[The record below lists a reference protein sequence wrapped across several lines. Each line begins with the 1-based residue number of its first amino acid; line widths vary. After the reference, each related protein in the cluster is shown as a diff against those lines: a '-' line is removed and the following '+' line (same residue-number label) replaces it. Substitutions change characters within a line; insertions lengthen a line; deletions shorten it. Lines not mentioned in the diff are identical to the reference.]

1 MDVCPVIRCLF
12 ITKLKEVINQNHIR
26 TGNTFFSRN
35 TVIFLCQR
43 MKIVP
48 RTKLRMCLVL
58 IIEELT
64 GNGSKLNFIT
74 GSIDF
79 FCEMNGIES
88 IKFFEPVQMPPPA
101 AEFSVCYIFQT
112 VCHFLFYQ

>member
-1 MDVCPVIRCLF
+1 MMYHQSEDNGSHGRRNLKLHPDRLLQYHRSVHGCLF
-12 ITKLKEVINQNHIR
+12 
-26 TGNTFFSRN
+26 RN
-35 TVIFLCQR
+35 KVSLYYQA
-43 MKIVP
+43 
-48 RTKLRMCLVL
+48 
-58 IIEELT
+58 EGSDQS

>member
-1 MDVCPVIRCLF
+1 
-12 ITKLKEVINQNHIR
+12 
-26 TGNTFFSRN
+26 
-35 TVIFLCQR
+35 

-48 RTKLRMCLVL
+48 RTKLRVCLGL

-88 IKFFEPVQMPPPA
+88 IKFFEPV
-101 AEFSVCYIFQT
+101 
-112 VCHFLFYQ
+112 